1 MMKNKTSNLANQNFA
16 NKGITNQNH
25 TKRAIKIVA
34 CIALSAL
41 FANVASAYYIGGM
54 YVTLVDCSWGQYGY
68 EYGNIGTYKDSSG
81 KLYQVFFGSNACQ
94 Y

>member
-1 MMKNKTSNLANQNFA
+1 MKNKTSNLAKFA
-16 NKGITNQNH
+16 SKSNANQNH
-25 TKRAIKIVA
+25 TKRAIKIIV

-41 FANVASAYYIGGM
+41 FASVASAYYIGGM

>member
-1 MMKNKTSNLANQNFA
+1 MKNKNSNLANKSVATKNS
-16 NKGITNQNH
+16 
-25 TKRAIKIVA
+25 TKRAIKIIA

-41 FANVASAYYIGGM
+41 FVSAASAYYIGGM

>member
-1 MMKNKTSNLANQNFA
+1 MNNKTSNLANQKFA
-16 NKGITNQNH
+16 SKSNANQNP
-25 TKRAIKIVA
+25 TKRAIKIIA

-41 FANVASAYYIGGM
+41 FVSAASAYYIGGM

-68 EYGNIGTYKDSSG
+68 EYGNIGTYKDSNG

>member
-1 MMKNKTSNLANQNFA
+1 MKNKTSNLANQKFTSKN
-16 NKGITNQNH
+16 ITNQNP
-25 TKRAIKIVA
+25 TKRAIKILA

-41 FANVASAYYIGGM
+41 FVSVASAYYIGGM

-68 EYGNIGTYKDSSG
+68 EYGNIGTYKDSNG
-81 KLYQVFFGSNACQ
+81 KFYQVFFGSNACQ